1 MAEQIPGTVVRRSA
15 TIGWY
20 DRQVPDVRPPDY
32 AGRRYRATVPD
43 TIDLQDMAARAANG
57 LTGPTD
63 PDTDYEI
70 YWRAAFNT
78 NPPVMWH
85 SESDCVQCKFME
97 ALPLM
102 RTISGDGCGAEV
114 EQRWMEVMLQAQGPD
129 GLVYL
134 PKAGR
139 PWCVFRTYGKEP
151 PGDHYFSPW
160 FEGRILGA
168 YAIYHLLTG
177 DDRFKRAAER
187 LVDGLGGLLVHDGS
201 KARFPNHEFG
211 TGGRYVA
218 PDKPSDAVHSIATY
232 HGWAVQGLANAARTL
247 GCERALEHAGS
258 IARWIREDAGD
269 FDDEGRYL
277 PEYPDVE
284 HIHFHGHTEVLLSVL
299 DYGLAAGD
307 AEAVDFAHRGFVYGM
322 GQGECLLGY
331 FPEWLGV
338 ARPQTLEVC
347 ELAEMLA
354 LAVKLSAAGVGDY
367 WDMADRWTRNLF
379 FESQLHDRHVPF
391 LEWRSLRTPTTET
404 ARTVLPPY
412 HETDGAIR
420 RNVGGFGGWLAPN
433 DWLPDY
439 PHHCQYR
446 DPGVMHCCTGNGTR
460 AIHYLWEH
468 ALRCEADHLRV
479 HLLMNRVSEWAD
491 VHSHV
496 PYEGRVDVDVK
507 RPVSVSI
514 RLPEWVQGEEVT
526 CAVDDQPRRFEVEG
540 RYVLIGQVAAGATA
554 TLRFPIPQRDELIDV
569 EKRTYRILLRGSTCV
584 AIDPPGLNVPLF
596 RRDHYLAGCTR
607 WRTAE
612 RFVADRTVRW

>member
-1 MAEQIPGTVVRRSA
+1 MARSNTVVKRSA
-15 TIGWY
+15 AIGWY
-20 DRQVPDVRPPDY
+20 NRQVPDVRPPQY

-43 TIDLQDMAARAANG
+43 TIDLQDMAARAVNG

-63 PDTDYEI
+63 PDADYEI

-102 RTISGDGCGAEV
+102 RTISGDGRGAEV

-139 PWCVFRTYGKEP
+139 PWCVFKTYGKEP

-269 FDDEGRYL
+269 F
-277 PEYPDVE
+277 
-284 HIHFHGHTEVLLSVL
+284 
-299 DYGLAAGD
+299 
-307 AEAVDFAHRGFVYGM
+307 
-322 GQGECLLGY
+322 
-331 FPEWLGV
+331 PEWLGV

-391 LEWRSLRTPTTET
+391 LEWRSRRTPTTET

-460 AIHYLWEH
+460 AIYYLWEH
-468 ALRCEADHLRV
+468 ALRCEAGHLRV

-507 RPVSVSI
+507 RPVTVSI

-584 AIDPPGLNVPLF
+584 AIDPPGANVPLF
-596 RRDHYLAGCTR
+596 RRDHYLAGRTR
-607 WRTAE
+607 WRTVE

>member
-1 MAEQIPGTVVRRSA
+1 MARSNTVVKRSA
-15 TIGWY
+15 AIGWY
-20 DRQVPDVRPPDY
+20 NRQVPDVRPPQY

-43 TIDLQDMAARAANG
+43 TIDLQDMAARAVNG

-63 PDTDYEI
+63 PDADYEI

-102 RTISGDGCGAEV
+102 RTISGDGRGAEV

-139 PWCVFRTYGKEP
+139 PWCVFKTYGKEP

-232 HGWAVQGLANAARTL
+232 HGWAVPGAGQR
-247 GCERALEHAGS
+247 CPHAGLRTGAG
-258 IARWIREDAGD
+258 ARWQHRRG
-269 FDDEGRYL
+269 G
-277 PEYPDVE
+277 
-284 HIHFHGHTEVLLSVL
+284 G
-299 DYGLAAGD
+299 
-307 AEAVDFAHRGFVYGM
+307 FAHPR
-322 GQGECLLGY
+322 QGECLLGY

-584 AIDPPGLNVPLF
+584 AIDPPGANVPLF
-596 RRDHYLAGCTR
+596 RRDHYLAGRTR
-607 WRTAE
+607 WRTVE

>member
-1 MAEQIPGTVVRRSA
+1 MARSNTVVKRSA
-15 TIGWY
+15 AIGWY
-20 DRQVPDVRPPDY
+20 NRQVPDVRPPQY

-43 TIDLQDMAARAANG
+43 TIDLQDMAARAVNG

-63 PDTDYEI
+63 PDADYEI

-102 RTISGDGCGAEV
+102 RTISGDGRGAEV

-139 PWCVFRTYGKEP
+139 PWCVFKTYGKEP

-258 IARWIREDAGD
+258 IARWIREDA
-269 FDDEGRYL
+269 
-277 PEYPDVE
+277 
-284 HIHFHGHTEVLLSVL
+284 
-299 DYGLAAGD
+299 
-307 AEAVDFAHRGFVYGM
+307 
-322 GQGECLLGY
+322 GY

-507 RPVSVSI
+507 RPVTVSI

-584 AIDPPGLNVPLF
+584 AIDPPGANVPLF
-596 RRDHYLAGCTR
+596 RRDHYLAGRTR
-607 WRTAE
+607 WRTVE

>member
-1 MAEQIPGTVVRRSA
+1 M
-15 TIGWY
+15 
-20 DRQVPDVRPPDY
+20 
-32 AGRRYRATVPD
+32 
-43 TIDLQDMAARAANG
+43 
-57 LTGPTD
+57 
-63 PDTDYEI
+63 
-70 YWRAAFNT
+70 
-78 NPPVMWH
+78 
-85 SESDCVQCKFME
+85 
-97 ALPLM
+97 
-102 RTISGDGCGAEV
+102 
-114 EQRWMEVMLQAQGPD
+114 
-129 GLVYL
+129 
-134 PKAGR
+134 
-139 PWCVFRTYGKEP
+139 
-151 PGDHYFSPW
+151 
-160 FEGRILGA
+160 
-168 YAIYHLLTG
+168 
-177 DDRFKRAAER
+177 
-187 LVDGLGGLLVHDGS
+187 
-201 KARFPNHEFG
+201 
-211 TGGRYVA
+211 
-218 PDKPSDAVHSIATY
+218 
-232 HGWAVQGLANAARTL
+232 
-247 GCERALEHAGS
+247 
-258 IARWIREDAGD
+258 
-269 FDDEGRYL
+269 
-277 PEYPDVE
+277 
-284 HIHFHGHTEVLLSVL
+284 
-299 DYGLAAGD
+299 
-307 AEAVDFAHRGFVYGM
+307 DFAHRGFVYGM

-391 LEWRSLRTPTTET
+391 LEWRSRRTPTTET

-460 AIHYLWEH
+460 AIYYLWEH

-540 RYVLIGQVAAGATA
+540 RYALIGQVAAGATA

-584 AIDPPGLNVPLF
+584 AIDPPGANVPLF
-596 RRDHYLAGCTR
+596 RRDHYLDWLHALAHGRTIRGRPDRALVTALTGAPAATGSDSGCEAPPRASMSTRPVVEPLPDPGDGIGVECAIATDDGDVFDYRLGDEQTIEGVAMMQRQPCNLAGMT
-607 WRTAE
+607 E
-612 RFVADRTVRW
+612 